1 MIKKLKNKY
10 IFFDLDGTLSE
21 YRFNN
26 HVSGKNDWGGQT
38 FEELFFGN
46 VFIDNRP
53 LKTMVDLIRN
63 LDPNKVYVLGAIT
76 TNHEIDEKYEW
87 LQKYYPF
94 IKREN
99 IIFVADATLKLVAL
113 EEYTKKLG
121 IQKEDVV
128 FVDDKHS
135 TISKTEE
142 AGFTS
147 YHVTSFME

>member
-1 MIKKLKNKY
+1 MIEKLKNKY

-46 VFIDNRP
+46 VFIHNRP
-53 LKTMVDLIRN
+53 LKTMVDLIKK
-63 LDPNKVYVLGAIT
+63 LDSDKVYVLGAIT
-76 TNHEIDEKYEW
+76 TNHEVDEKYEW

-99 IIFVADATLKLVAL
+99 IIFVADLELKLVAL

-121 IQKEDVV
+121 IQKEDVI

-135 TISKTEE
+135 TIRKIEE

-147 YHVTSFME
+147 YHITSFME